1 MVDNQLTA
9 LDKHHD
15 LRKQWRQID
24 DIRLRR
30 EPGRKQMRFVVKIV
44 KWLLGLIVLAIAA
57 LFAWLYIAPPELIR
71 VGSGYSAKIV
81 CSNVFI
87 AGRDANEV
95 LAVDVQAP
103 GHPLLRLMRVSV
115 DKNRGT
121 VSAGLLGFLGKSVAV
136 ARDGLGCASVPDG
149 DVGKVRRTAIHA
161 EPSAVG
167 PDALWPEG
175 ERVEASQDP
184 VIAKLLDDAALNG
197 TGMRA
202 VVVVKNGRVV
212 AERYGD
218 GFSAKTPLL
227 GWSMTKTVNA
237 AIVGTLVK
245 DGKMAITNKGLFAPW
260 KADGRA
266 AISLA
271 DMMAMSSGLE
281 FNEDYGDVADVTRML
296 YLEPDM
302 AGFAESKPLAA
313 EVGKVF
319 SYSSGTAVMLSRLWQ
334 DAIGDKAKALTL
346 PRSAL
351 FEPLG
356 MHSAVLET
364 DEQGTFVGSSY
375 LYATA
380 HDWARFG
387 QFLLQGG
394 VWNGNQILPAGFV
407 DWMREPAPASNVY
420 GKGQLWIEAPGDEEK
435 PGAGVAAGLPKDT
448 YWMQGHDGQT
458 VTIIPSEQLVVVRLG
473 LTPAKLGYRPRTMVG
488 ALVKALH

>member
-1 MVDNQLTA
+1 
-9 LDKHHD
+9 
-15 LRKQWRQID
+15 
-24 DIRLRR
+24 
-30 EPGRKQMRFVVKIV
+30 MRIVVKIV
-44 KWLLGLIVLAIAA
+44 KWLFGLVVLAIVA
-57 LFAWLYIAPPELIR
+57 LVAWLYVAPPELIR

-103 GHPLLRLMRVSV
+103 GHPLLRLMKVSV
-115 DKNRGT
+115 DKERGM
-121 VSAGLLGFLGKSVAV
+121 VSAGLFGVLGKSVAV
-136 ARDGLGCASVPDG
+136 ARDGLGCAAVPDG
-149 DVGKVRRTAIHA
+149 NTGKARQTAIYA
-161 EPSAVG
+161 EPAATRQ
-167 PDALWPEG
+167 DALWPEG
-175 ERVEASQDP
+175 ERVDASQNP
-184 VIAKLLDDAALNG
+184 AIAKIVDDAAMAG
-197 TGMRA
+197 AGMRA
-202 VVVVKNGRVV
+202 VVVVKNGHIV
-212 AERYGD
+212 AERYGE
-218 GFSAKTPLL
+218 GFSGKTPLL

-245 DGKMAITNKGLFAPW
+245 DGKMAIDNKGLFAPW

-271 DMMAMSSGLE
+271 DLMAMSSGLE

-302 AGFAESKPLAA
+302 AGFAEAKPLTG

-334 DAIGDKAKALTL
+334 DAIGDKAKALTW
-346 PRSAL
+346 PRTAL
-351 FEPLG
+351 FEPIG

-364 DEQGTFVGSSY
+364 DEQGSFVGSSY

-380 HDWARFG
+380 QDWARFG

-394 VWNGNQILPAGFV
+394 AWNGNQVLPAGFV
-407 DWMREPAPASNVY
+407 DWMREPAAASKVY
-420 GKGQLWIEAPGDEEK
+420 GKGQVWIEGPGDEEN
-435 PGAGVAAGLPKDT
+435 PGAGAAAGLPEDT
-448 YWMQGHDGQT
+448 YWMEGHDGQT
-458 VTIIPSEQLVVVRLG
+458 VAIIPSEQLVVVRLG
-473 LTPAKLGYRPRTMVG
+473 LTPAKLGYRPQAMLG

>member
-1 MVDNQLTA
+1 
-9 LDKHHD
+9 
-15 LRKQWRQID
+15 
-24 DIRLRR
+24 
-30 EPGRKQMRFVVKIV
+30 MRIVAKIV
-44 KWLLGLIVLAIAA
+44 KWLLGLVVLAVAA

-81 CSNVFI
+81 CSNIFI

-103 GHPLLRLMRVSV
+103 GHPLLRLMKVSV
-115 DKNRGT
+115 DKERGM
-121 VSAGLLGFLGKSVAV
+121 VSAGLFGVFGRSVAV

-149 DVGKVRRTAIHA
+149 NTGKARQTVTYA
-161 EPSAVG
+161 EPAATRQ
-167 PDALWPEG
+167 DALWPEG
-175 ERVEASQDP
+175 ERVDASQAP
-184 VIAKLLDDAALNG
+184 EIAKILDDAAMAG

-202 VVVVKNGRVV
+202 VVVVKNGRIVG
-212 AERYGD
+212 ERYGD
-218 GFSAKTPLL
+218 GFSQKTPLL

-245 DGKMAITNKGLFAPW
+245 NGKVAVTDQGLFGPW

-302 AGFAESKPLAA
+302 AGFAESKPLTG

-334 DAIGDKAKALTL
+334 DAIGDKDKALTW
-346 PRSAL
+346 PRTAL

-394 VWNGNQILPAGFV
+394 VWNGNEILPAGFV
-407 DWMREPAPASNVY
+407 DWMREPASASKVY
-420 GKGQLWIEAPGDEEK
+420 GKGQVWIEAPGDEEN

-448 YWMQGHDGQT
+448 YWMEGHDGQT
-458 VTIIPSEQLVVVRLG
+458 VAIIPSEQVVVVRLG
-473 LTPAKLGYRPRTMVG
+473 LTPAKLGYRPQTMLG

>member
-1 MVDNQLTA
+1 
-9 LDKHHD
+9 
-15 LRKQWRQID
+15 
-24 DIRLRR
+24 
-30 EPGRKQMRFVVKIV
+30 MRAVAKFI
-44 KWLLGLIVLAIAA
+44 KWLLGLVVLVVVA
-57 LFAWLYIAPPELIR
+57 LVAWLYFAPPELIR

-87 AGRDANEV
+87 AGRDPNEV

-103 GHPLLRLMRVSV
+103 GHPLLRLMKVSV
-115 DKNRGT
+115 DKERGL
-121 VSAGLLGFLGKSVAV
+121 VSAGLFWVLGKSVAV
-136 ARDGLGCASVPDG
+136 ERDGLGCASVPNG
-149 DVGKVRRTAIHA
+149 DTGEARQTSVHT
-161 EPSAVG
+161 EPLVVTSQ
-167 PDALWPEG
+167 DALWPEG
-175 ERVEASQDP
+175 EKVDVSQSP
-184 VIAKLLDDAALNG
+184 EVSKIVNDAVMPG

-202 VVVVKNGRVV
+202 VVVVKNGRIV

-237 AIVGTLVK
+237 AIVGTVVK
-245 DGKMAITNKGLFAPW
+245 DGKLALDSKGLFAPW
-260 KADGRA
+260 KTDGRA

-302 AGFAESKPLAA
+302 AGFADAKPLTG

-319 SYSSGTAVMLSRLWQ
+319 SYSSGTAVMISRLWQ
-334 DAIGDKAKALTL
+334 DAIGDKAKALAW
-346 PRSAL
+346 PRTAL

-364 DEQGTFVGSSY
+364 DEKGTYVGSSY

-387 QFLLQGG
+387 LFLLQGG
-394 VWNGNQILPAGFV
+394 AWNGAQILPAGFV
-407 DWMREPAPASNVY
+407 DWMREPAPASKVY
-420 GKGQLWIEAPGDEEK
+420 GKGQVWIEGPGDEEK
-435 PGAGVAAGLPKDT
+435 PGAGAAAGLPKDI
-448 YWMQGHDGQT
+448 YWMEGHDGQT
-458 VTIIPSEQLVVVRLG
+458 VAVIPSEQLVVVRLG
-473 LTPAKLGYRPRTMVG
+473 LTPAKLGYRPQTMVA
-488 ALVKALH
+488 ALVKALR

>member
-1 MVDNQLTA
+1 
-9 LDKHHD
+9 
-15 LRKQWRQID
+15 
-24 DIRLRR
+24 
-30 EPGRKQMRFVVKIV
+30 MRAVVKFI
-44 KWLLGLIVLAIAA
+44 KWLLGLVVLAVVA
-57 LFAWLYIAPPELIR
+57 LVSWLYFAPPELIR

-87 AGRDANEV
+87 AGRDPSEV

-103 GHPLLRLMRVSV
+103 GHPLLRLMKVSV
-115 DKNRGT
+115 DKERGL
-121 VSAGLLGFLGKSVAV
+121 VSAGLLWVLGRSVAV
-136 ARDGLGCASVPDG
+136 ERDGLGCASVPNG
-149 DVGKVRRTAIHA
+149 DTGKARQASVHV
-161 EPSAVG
+161 EPLAVASQ
-167 PDALWPEG
+167 DALWPEG
-175 ERVEASQDP
+175 ERVDALQNPE
-184 VIAKLLDDAALNG
+184 VTKIVDDAAIVG

-202 VVVVKNGRVV
+202 VVVVKNGRIV

-245 DGKMAITNKGLFAPW
+245 DGKMGLESKGLFALW

-302 AGFAESKPLAA
+302 AGFAEAKPLGG
-313 EVGKVF
+313 EVGKAF

-334 DAIGDKAKALTL
+334 DAIGDKAKALAW
-346 PRSAL
+346 PRTAL

-356 MHSAVLET
+356 MRSAVLET
-364 DEQGTFVGSSY
+364 DERGTFVGSSY

-394 VWNGNQILPAGFV
+394 VWNGAQILPAGFV
-407 DWMREPAPASNVY
+407 DWMRQPAPASKVY
-420 GKGQLWIEAPGDEEK
+420 GKGQVWIEGPGDEEN
-435 PGAGVAAGLPKDT
+435 PGAGAAAGLPKDT
-448 YWMQGHDGQT
+448 YWMEGHDGQT
-458 VTIIPSEQLVVVRLG
+458 VAIIPSEQLVVVRLG
-473 LTPAKLGYRPRTMVG
+473 LTPAKLGYRPQTMVA
-488 ALVKALH
+488 ALLKALHQ

>member
-1 MVDNQLTA
+1 
-9 LDKHHD
+9 
-15 LRKQWRQID
+15 
-24 DIRLRR
+24 
-30 EPGRKQMRFVVKIV
+30 MRDVVKFI
-44 KWLLGLIVLAIAA
+44 KWLFGLIVLAVIA
-57 LFAWLYIAPPELIR
+57 LFAWLYFAPPELIR
-71 VGSGYSAKIV
+71 VGSGYAAKIV

-87 AGRDANEV
+87 AGRDPNEV

-103 GHPLLRLMRVSV
+103 GHPLLKLMKVSV
-115 DKNRGT
+115 DKERGL
-121 VSAGLLGFLGKSVAV
+121 VSAGLLWTLGKSVAV
-136 ARDGLGCASVPDG
+136 ERDGVGCASVPDG
-149 DVGKVRRTAIHA
+149 DTGRARQTSVHI
-161 EPSAVG
+161 EPLAVASQ
-167 PDALWPEG
+167 DALWPEG
-175 ERVEASQDP
+175 ERVDALQNP
-184 VIAKLLDDAALNG
+184 AVTKIVDDAAIVG

-202 VVVVKNGRVV
+202 VVVVKNGRIV
-212 AERYGD
+212 AERYGE

-245 DGKMAITNKGLFAPW
+245 DGKMALDNKGLFSPW

-302 AGFAESKPLAA
+302 AGFAETKPLGG
-313 EVGKVF
+313 EVGKAF

-334 DAIGDKAKALTL
+334 EAIGDKVKALSW
-346 PRSAL
+346 PRTAL

-364 DEQGTFVGSSY
+364 DERGTFVGSSY

-394 VWNGNQILPAGFV
+394 VWNGAQILPAGFV
-407 DWMREPAPASNVY
+407 DWMRQPAPASKVY
-420 GKGQLWIEAPGDEEK
+420 GNGQVWIEGPGDEEN
-435 PGAGVAAGLPKDT
+435 PGAGAAAGLPKDT
-448 YWMQGHDGQT
+448 YWMEGHDGQT
-458 VTIIPSEQLVVVRLG
+458 VAIIPSEQLVVVRLG
-473 LTPAKLGYRPRTMVG
+473 LTPAKLGYRPQAMVA
-488 ALVKALH
+488 ALVKALHQ

>member
-1 MVDNQLTA
+1 
-9 LDKHHD
+9 
-15 LRKQWRQID
+15 
-24 DIRLRR
+24 
-30 EPGRKQMRFVVKIV
+30 MRAVVKFIR
-44 KWLLGLIVLAIAA
+44 WLLGLAILPVAA
-57 LFAWLYIAPPELIR
+57 LFAWLYFAPPDLIR

-87 AGRDANEV
+87 AGRDANQV

-103 GHPLLRLMRVSV
+103 GHPLLRLMKVSV
-115 DKNRGT
+115 DKERGL
-121 VSAGLLGFLGKSVAV
+121 VSAGLLWVLGKSVAV
-136 ARDGLGCASVPDG
+136 ERDGVGCTSVPDG
-149 DVGKVRRTAIHA
+149 DTGKARKTSLRAAASTPAQA
-161 EPSAVG
+161 
-167 PDALWPEG
+167 DALWPDG
-175 ERVEASQDP
+175 ERVDASQNP
-184 VIAKLLDDAALNG
+184 EVAKIVDDAAMAG

-202 VVVVKNGRVV
+202 IVVVKNGRVV
-212 AERYGD
+212 AERYGE

-245 DGKMAITNKGLFAPW
+245 DGKMAVDGKGLFKPW

-302 AGFAESKPLAA
+302 ASFAEAKPLTG

-334 DAIGDKAKALTL
+334 DAIGDKAKALAW
-346 PRSAL
+346 PRTAL
-351 FEPLG
+351 FQPLG
-356 MHSAVLET
+356 MKSAVLET

-394 VWNGNQILPAGFV
+394 TWNGNQILPTGFV
-407 DWMREPAPASNVY
+407 DWMREPASASKVY
-420 GKGQLWIEAPGDEEK
+420 GKGQLWIEGPGDEENT
-435 PGAGVAAGLPKDT
+435 GAGAAAGLPKDI
-448 YWMQGHDGQT
+448 YWMEGHDGQT
-458 VTIIPSEQLVVVRLG
+458 VAIVPSEQLVVVRLG
-473 LTPAKLGYRPRTMVG
+473 LTPAKFGYRPQVMVG
-488 ALVKALH
+488 ALVKALHQ

>member
-1 MVDNQLTA
+1 
-9 LDKHHD
+9 
-15 LRKQWRQID
+15 
-24 DIRLRR
+24 
-30 EPGRKQMRFVVKIV
+30 MRFAIKIV
-44 KWLLGLIVLAIAA
+44 KWLIGLIVVVVAA
-57 LFAWLYIAPPELIR
+57 LLAWLYVAPPELIR

-87 AGRDANEV
+87 AGRDPDEV

-121 VSAGLLGFLGKSVAV
+121 VSAGLLGFLGKSEAV
-136 ARDGLGCASVPDG
+136 SRDGLGCASVPDG
-149 DVGKVRRTAIHA
+149 DVGKARRTTIHV
-161 EPSAVG
+161 EPPAAQ
-167 PDALWPEG
+167 PDVPWPQG
-175 ERVEASQDP
+175 ERVDASQDP
-184 VIAKLLDDAALNG
+184 VVVKLLDDAALTG
-197 TGMRA
+197 AGMRA
-202 VVVVKNGRVV
+202 VVVVKNGRIV

-218 GFSAKTPLL
+218 GFSARTPLL

-237 AIVGTLVK
+237 AIIGTLVK
-245 DGKMAITNKGLFAPW
+245 DGRMAVDSKGLFAPW

-271 DMMAMSSGLE
+271 DMMAMSSGLA

-302 AGFAESKPLAA
+302 AGFAEAKPLAA

-334 DAIGDKAKALTL
+334 DAIGDKAKALAW
-346 PRSAL
+346 PRTAL
-351 FEPLG
+351 FAPLG

-394 VWNGNQILPAGFV
+394 VWNGNQLLPAGFV
-407 DWMREPAPASNVY
+407 DWMREPAPASKVY
-420 GKGQLWIEAPGDEEK
+420 GKGQLWLEAPGDEEN
-435 PGAGVAAGLPKDT
+435 PGAGAASGLPTDT
-448 YWMQGHDGQT
+448 YWMEGHDGQT
-458 VTIIPSEQLVVVRLG
+458 VAIIPSEQLVVVRLG
-473 LTPAKLGYRPRTMVG
+473 LTPAKLGYRPQTMVG

>member
-1 MVDNQLTA
+1 
-9 LDKHHD
+9 
-15 LRKQWRQID
+15 
-24 DIRLRR
+24 
-30 EPGRKQMRFVVKIV
+30 MRAVVKFI
-44 KWLLGLIVLAIAA
+44 KWLLGLVVLAVVA
-57 LFAWLYIAPPELIR
+57 LFAWLYLAPPELIR

-87 AGRDANEV
+87 AGRDPNEV

-103 GHPLLRLMRVSV
+103 GHPLLRLMKVSV
-115 DKNRGT
+115 DKERGL
-121 VSAGLLGFLGKSVAV
+121 VSAGLFWVLGKSVAV
-136 ARDGLGCASVPDG
+136 ERDGVGCASVPDG
-149 DVGKVRRTAIHA
+149 DTGKARQ
-161 EPSAVG
+161 AVLHVAPAAPTTL
-167 PDALWPEG
+167 PDALWPDG
-175 ERVEASQDP
+175 ERVDASQNP
-184 VIAKLLDDAALNG
+184 EVSKIIDDAAMAG

-218 GFSAKTPLL
+218 GFSLKTPLL

-245 DGKMAITNKGLFAPW
+245 DGKMALGNKGLFAPW

-302 AGFAESKPLAA
+302 AGFADAKPLSG

-334 DAIGDKAKALTL
+334 DAIGDKAKALAW
-346 PRSAL
+346 PRTAL

-394 VWNGNQILPAGFV
+394 VWNGAQILPAGFV
-407 DWMREPAPASNVY
+407 DWMRQPAPASKVY
-420 GKGQLWIEAPGDEEK
+420 GKGQVWIEGPGDEGS
-435 PGAGVAAGLPKDT
+435 PGAGAAAGLPKDT
-448 YWMQGHDGQT
+448 YWMEGHDGQT
-458 VTIIPSEQLVVVRLG
+458 AAIIPSEQLVVVRLG
-473 LTPAKLGYRPRTMVG
+473 LTPAKLGYRPQTMVA
-488 ALVKALH
+488 ALVKALHQ

>member
-1 MVDNQLTA
+1 
-9 LDKHHD
+9 
-15 LRKQWRQID
+15 
-24 DIRLRR
+24 
-30 EPGRKQMRFVVKIV
+30 MRIVVKIV
-44 KWLLGLIVLAIAA
+44 KWLLGLIVLVIAA

-87 AGRDANEV
+87 AGRDPNEV

-121 VSAGLLGFLGKSVAV
+121 VSAGLFGFLGKSVAV

-149 DVGKVRRTAIHA
+149 DVGKVRRTAIQA
-161 EPSAVG
+161 GPSAVTMG
-167 PDALWPEG
+167 DLWPQG

-184 VIAKLLDDAALNG
+184 VVAKLLDDAALIG

-218 GFSAKTPLL
+218 GFSARTPLL

-245 DGKMAITNKGLFAPW
+245 DGKMAFDNKNLFAPW

-313 EVGKVF
+313 EVGKQF

-334 DAIGDKAKALTL
+334 DAVGDKARALTW
-346 PRSAL
+346 PRTAL

-407 DWMREPAPASNVY
+407 DWMREPASASKVY
-420 GKGQLWIEAPGDEEK
+420 GKGQLWIEAPGDEEN

-448 YWMQGHDGQT
+448 YWMEGHDGQT
-458 VTIIPSEQLVVVRLG
+458 VAIIPSEQLVVVRLG
-473 LTPAKLGYRPRTMVG
+473 LTPAKLGYRPQTMVG

>member
-1 MVDNQLTA
+1 
-9 LDKHHD
+9 
-15 LRKQWRQID
+15 
-24 DIRLRR
+24 
-30 EPGRKQMRFVVKIV
+30 MRAVVKFI
-44 KWLLGLIVLAIAA
+44 KSLLALIVLAVVA
-57 LFAWLYIAPPELIR
+57 LFAWLYLAPPELIR

-87 AGRDANEV
+87 AGRDPKEV

-103 GHPLLRLMRVSV
+103 GHPLLRLMKVSV
-115 DKNRGT
+115 DKERGL
-121 VSAGLLGFLGKSVAV
+121 VSAGLLWVLGKSVAV
-136 ARDGLGCASVPDG
+136 ERDGVGCASVPDG
-149 DVGKVRRTAIHA
+149 DTGKVRQISLRPAPSTAA
-161 EPSAVG
+161 AP

-175 ERVEASQDP
+175 ERVDASQNP
-184 VIAKLLDDAALNG
+184 EVSKIIGNVAMAG
-197 TGMRA
+197 VGMRA

-212 AERYGD
+212 AERYGE

-237 AIVGTLVK
+237 AIVGTLVR
-245 DGKMAITNKGLFAPW
+245 DGKMAVDSKGLFAPW
-260 KADGRA
+260 KVDGRA

-271 DMMAMSSGLE
+271 DMMAMSSGLA

-302 AGFAESKPLAA
+302 AGFAEAKPLTG

-334 DAIGDKAKALTL
+334 DAIGDKAKALAW
-346 PRSAL
+346 PRTAL

-356 MHSAVLET
+356 MDSAVLET

-394 VWNGNQILPAGFV
+394 VWNGAQILPAGFV
-407 DWMREPAPASNVY
+407 DWMREPAPASKVY
-420 GKGQLWIEAPGDEEK
+420 GKGQVWIEGPGDEEN
-435 PGAGVAAGLPKDT
+435 PGAGTAAGLPKDT
-448 YWMQGHDGQT
+448 YWMEGHDGQT
-458 VTIIPSEQLVVVRLG
+458 VAIIPSEQLVVVRLG
-473 LTPAKLGYRPRTMVG
+473 LTPTKLNYRPQTMVT
-488 ALVKALH
+488 ALVKALHQ

>member
-1 MVDNQLTA
+1 
-9 LDKHHD
+9 
-15 LRKQWRQID
+15 
-24 DIRLRR
+24 
-30 EPGRKQMRFVVKIV
+30 MRFVVKVV

-87 AGRDANEV
+87 AGRDANKV
-95 LAVDVQAP
+95 LALDVQAP

-121 VSAGLLGFLGKSVAV
+121 VSAGLLGFLGKSEAV

-149 DVGKVRRTAIHA
+149 DVGKARRTAIHA
-161 EPSAVG
+161 PPS
-167 PDALWPEG
+167 PTSQDALWPEG
-175 ERVEASQDP
+175 ERVDASQNP
-184 VIAKLLDDAALNG
+184 EVSKIVGDAAMTG
-197 TGMRA
+197 TGVRA

-218 GFSAKTPLL
+218 GFSEKTPLL

-245 DGKMAITNKGLFAPW
+245 DGKMAVDNKGLFTPW

-302 AGFAESKPLAA
+302 AGFAATKPLTG
-313 EVGKVF
+313 EVGKTF

-334 DAIGDKAKALTL
+334 DAIGDRAKALMW
-346 PRSAL
+346 PRMAL
-351 FEPLG
+351 FDPLG

-394 VWNGNQILPAGFV
+394 IWNGNQILPVGFV
-407 DWMREPAPASNVY
+407 DWMREPASSSKVY
-420 GKGQLWIEAPGDEEK
+420 GKGQLWIEAPGDEEN

-448 YWMQGHDGQT
+448 YWMEGHDGQT
-458 VTIIPSEQLVVVRLG
+458 VAVIPSEQLVVVRLG
-473 LTPAKLGYRPRTMVG
+473 LTPAKFGYRPQTMVG

>member
-1 MVDNQLTA
+1 
-9 LDKHHD
+9 
-15 LRKQWRQID
+15 
-24 DIRLRR
+24 
-30 EPGRKQMRFVVKIV
+30 MRAVVKFI
-44 KWLLGLIVLAIAA
+44 KWLLGLVILVVAA
-57 LFAWLYIAPPELIR
+57 LFAWLYFAPPELIR

-87 AGRDANEV
+87 AGRDAKEV

-103 GHPLLRLMRVSV
+103 GHPLLRLMKVSV
-115 DKNRGT
+115 DKERGL
-121 VSAGLLGFLGKSVAV
+121 VSAGLLWVLGKSVAV
-136 ARDGLGCASVPDG
+136 ERNGVGCASVPDG
-149 DVGKVRRTAIHA
+149 DTGKARQTSLRAAQPAATQ
-161 EPSAVG
+161 
-167 PDALWPEG
+167 PDALWPDG
-175 ERVEASQDP
+175 ERVDASQNP
-184 VIAKLLDDAALNG
+184 EVAKIVDDAAMAG
-197 TGMRA
+197 IGMRA

-212 AERYGD
+212 AERYGE

-245 DGKMAITNKGLFAPW
+245 DGKMAVDNKGLFKPW

-302 AGFAESKPLAA
+302 AGFAEAKPLSG

-334 DAIGDKAKALTL
+334 DAIGDKTKALAW
-346 PRSAL
+346 PRTAL

-356 MHSAVLET
+356 MRSAVLET

-387 QFLLQGG
+387 LFLLQGG
-394 VWNGNQILPAGFV
+394 AWNGNQILPAGFV
-407 DWMREPAPASNVY
+407 DWMREPAPASKVY
-420 GKGQLWIEAPGDEEK
+420 GKGQLWIEGPGDEER
-435 PGAGVAAGLPKDT
+435 PGAGAAAGLPKDI
-448 YWMQGHDGQT
+448 YWMEGHDGQT
-458 VTIIPSEQLVVVRLG
+458 VAIIPSEQLVVVRLG
-473 LTPAKLGYRPRTMVG
+473 LTPAKLGYRPQTMVG

>member
-1 MVDNQLTA
+1 
-9 LDKHHD
+9 
-15 LRKQWRQID
+15 
-24 DIRLRR
+24 
-30 EPGRKQMRFVVKIV
+30 MRIIAKIV
-44 KWLLGLIVLAIAA
+44 KRLLGLVVLAVVA
-57 LFAWLYIAPPELIR
+57 LFGWLYFAPPELIR

-95 LAVDVQAP
+95 LAIDVQAP
-103 GHPLLRLMRVSV
+103 GHPLLKLMRVSV

-121 VSAGLLGFLGKSVAV
+121 VSAGLLGFLGKSIAV
-136 ARDGLGCASVPDG
+136 FRDGLGCASVPDG
-149 DVGKVRRTAIHA
+149 DVGKARRTAIHV
-161 EPSAVG
+161 EPSAARQ
-167 PDALWPEG
+167 DALWPEG
-175 ERVEASQDP
+175 ERVEASQNSE
-184 VIAKLLDDAALNG
+184 VAKIVDDAAMTG
-197 TGMRA
+197 AGMRA
-202 VVVVKNGRVV
+202 VVVVKNGRVM
-212 AERYGD
+212 AERYGE
-218 GFSAKTPLL
+218 GFSARTPLL

-237 AIVGTLVK
+237 AMVGTLVK
-245 DGKMAITNKGLFAPW
+245 NGKMAMTNQGLFAPW

-302 AGFAESKPLAA
+302 AGFAEAKPLTG
-313 EVGKVF
+313 EGGKVF

-334 DAIGDKAKALTL
+334 DAVGDKAKALTW
-346 PRSAL
+346 PRTAL

-407 DWMREPAPASNVY
+407 DWMREPASASKVY
-420 GKGQLWIEAPGDEEK
+420 SKGQLWIEAPGDEEN

-448 YWMQGHDGQT
+448 YWMEGHDGQT
-458 VTIIPSEQLVVVRLG
+458 VAIIPSEQLVVVRLG
-473 LTPAKLGYRPRTMVG
+473 LTPAKLGYRPQTMVG
-488 ALVKALH
+488 ALVKVLR

>member
-1 MVDNQLTA
+1 
-9 LDKHHD
+9 
-15 LRKQWRQID
+15 
-24 DIRLRR
+24 
-30 EPGRKQMRFVVKIV
+30 MRAVVRFI
-44 KWLLGLIVLAIAA
+44 KWLLGLVILAVVA
-57 LFAWLYIAPPELIR
+57 LFAWLYFAPPELIR

-87 AGRDANEV
+87 AGRDPNQV

-103 GHPLLRLMRVSV
+103 GHPLLKLMKVSV
-115 DKNRGT
+115 DKERGL
-121 VSAGLLGFLGKSVAV
+121 VSAGLLWVLGKSVAV
-136 ARDGLGCASVPDG
+136 ERDGVGCASVPDG
-149 DVGKVRRTAIHA
+149 NTGKARQTSLRSA
-161 EPSAVG
+161 PSAAAAQ
-167 PDALWPEG
+167 PDTLWPEG
-175 ERVEASQDP
+175 ERVDASQNP
-184 VIAKLLDDAALNG
+184 EVAKIVDDAAMAG

-202 VVVVKNGRVV
+202 IVVVKNGRVV

-227 GWSMTKTVNA
+227 GWSMTKTVNT
-237 AIVGTLVK
+237 AIVGTLIK
-245 DGKMAITNKGLFAPW
+245 DGKMAIDNKRLFTPW

-266 AISLA
+266 AISLG
-271 DMMAMSSGLE
+271 DMMAMSSGLR

-302 AGFAESKPLAA
+302 AGFAEAQPLAG

-334 DAIGDKAKALTL
+334 DAIGDKTKALAW
-346 PRSAL
+346 PRTAL

-364 DEQGTFVGSSY
+364 DEKGTFVGSSY

-394 VWNGNQILPAGFV
+394 TWNGNQILPTGFV
-407 DWMREPAPASNVY
+407 DWMREPAPASKVY
-420 GKGQLWIEAPGDEEK
+420 GRGQLWIEGPGDEER
-435 PGAGVAAGLPKDT
+435 PGAGAAAGLPKDT
-448 YWMQGHDGQT
+448 YWMEGHDGQT
-458 VTIIPSEQLVVVRLG
+458 VAIVPSEQLVVVRLG
-473 LTPAKLGYRPRTMVG
+473 LTPAKLGYRPQAMVG
-488 ALVKALH
+488 ALVKVLH

>member
-1 MVDNQLTA
+1 
-9 LDKHHD
+9 
-15 LRKQWRQID
+15 
-24 DIRLRR
+24 
-30 EPGRKQMRFVVKIV
+30 MRIVVKIV
-44 KWLLGLIVLAIAA
+44 KWLLGLIVLAVAA

-87 AGRDANEV
+87 AGRDPNEV

-121 VSAGLLGFLGKSVAV
+121 VSAGLFGFLGKSVAV

-149 DVGKVRRTAIHA
+149 DVGKVRRTAIQA
-161 EPSAVG
+161 EPSAVTMG
-167 PDALWPEG
+167 DLWPEG

-184 VIAKLLDDAALNG
+184 VVAKLLDDAALIG

-218 GFSAKTPLL
+218 GFSARTPLL

-245 DGKMAITNKGLFAPW
+245 DGKMAFDNKNLFAPW

-313 EVGKVF
+313 EVGKQF

-334 DAIGDKAKALTL
+334 DAVGDKARALTW
-346 PRSAL
+346 PRTAL

-356 MHSAVLET
+356 MHSAVFET

-375 LYATA
+375 LYATG

-394 VWNGNQILPAGFV
+394 VWNGNQILPTGFV
-407 DWMREPAPASNVY
+407 DWMREPASASKVY
-420 GKGQLWIEAPGDEEK
+420 GKGQLWIEAPGDEEN

-448 YWMQGHDGQT
+448 YWMEGHDGQT
-458 VTIIPSEQLVVVRLG
+458 VAIIPSEQLVVVRLG
-473 LTPAKLGYRPRTMVG
+473 LTPAKLGYRPQTMVG
-488 ALVKALH
+488 ALMKALH

>member
-1 MVDNQLTA
+1 
-9 LDKHHD
+9 
-15 LRKQWRQID
+15 
-24 DIRLRR
+24 
-30 EPGRKQMRFVVKIV
+30 MRAVVKFI
-44 KWLLGLIVLAIAA
+44 KWLLGLVILAVVA
-57 LFAWLYIAPPELIR
+57 LFAWLYLAPPELIR
-71 VGSGYSAKIV
+71 VGSSYSAKIV

-87 AGRDANEV
+87 AGRDPNQV

-103 GHPLLRLMRVSV
+103 GHPLLRLMKVSV
-115 DKNRGT
+115 DRERGM
-121 VSAGLLGFLGKSVAV
+121 VSAGLLWVLGKSVAV
-136 ARDGLGCASVPDG
+136 ERFGVGCASVPDG
-149 DVGKVRRTAIHA
+149 DTGKARQTSLR
-161 EPSAVG
+161 AVPPAAAQ
-167 PDALWPEG
+167 PDELWPYG
-175 ERVEASQDP
+175 ERVDTSQNPD
-184 VIAKLLDDAALNG
+184 VSKIVDDAAMAG

-202 VVVVKNGRVV
+202 IVVVKNGRVV

-245 DGKMAITNKGLFAPW
+245 DGKMAVDNKGLFAPW

-302 AGFAESKPLAA
+302 AGFAESKPLAG

-334 DAIGDKAKALTL
+334 DAIGDKAKALTW
-346 PRSAL
+346 PRTAL
-351 FEPLG
+351 FGPLG

-394 VWNGNQILPAGFV
+394 VWNGNQVLPAGFV
-407 DWMREPAPASNVY
+407 DWMREPAPASKVY
-420 GKGQLWIEAPGDEEK
+420 GKGQLWIEAPGDEEN

-448 YWMQGHDGQT
+448 YWMEGHDGQT
-458 VTIIPSEQLVVVRLG
+458 VAIIPSEQLVIVRLG
-473 LTPAKLGYRPRTMVG
+473 LTPAKVGYRPQTMVG

>member
-1 MVDNQLTA
+1 
-9 LDKHHD
+9 
-15 LRKQWRQID
+15 
-24 DIRLRR
+24 
-30 EPGRKQMRFVVKIV
+30 MRFVVKIV
-44 KWLLGLIVLAIAA
+44 KWLLGLIVLAVAG
-57 LFAWLYIAPPELIR
+57 LFGWLYIAPPELIR

-87 AGRDANEV
+87 AGRNANEV

-121 VSAGLLGFLGKSVAV
+121 VSAGLLGFLGKSEAV
-136 ARDGLGCASVPDG
+136 SRDGLGCASIPDG
-149 DVGKVRRTAIHA
+149 DVGKARRTTVHV
-161 EPSAVG
+161 EPSATSL
-167 PDALWPEG
+167 DTLWPEG

-184 VIAKLLDDAALNG
+184 VIAKLLDDAALTG
-197 TGMRA
+197 AGMRA

-245 DGKMAITNKGLFAPW
+245 DGKMAVDNKGLFAPW

-302 AGFAESKPLAA
+302 AGFAESKPLAG

-319 SYSSGTAVMLSRLWQ
+319 TYSSGTAVMLSRLWQ
-334 DAIGDKAKALTL
+334 DAIGDKAKALTW

-351 FEPLG
+351 FGPLG

-394 VWNGNQILPAGFV
+394 VWNGNQVLPAGFV
-407 DWMREPAPASNVY
+407 DWMREPAPASKVY
-420 GKGQLWIEAPGDEEK
+420 GKGQLWIEAPGDEEN
-435 PGAGVAAGLPKDT
+435 PGAGVAAGMPKDT
-448 YWMQGHDGQT
+448 YWMEGHDGQT
-458 VTIIPSEQLVVVRLG
+458 VAIIPSEHLVIVRLG
-473 LTPAKLGYRPRTMVG
+473 LTPAKLGYRPQTMVG

>member
-1 MVDNQLTA
+1 
-9 LDKHHD
+9 
-15 LRKQWRQID
+15 
-24 DIRLRR
+24 
-30 EPGRKQMRFVVKIV
+30 MRFVVKIV
-44 KWLLGLIVLAIAA
+44 RWLLGLIVMAVAG

-121 VSAGLLGFLGKSVAV
+121 VSAGLLGFLGKSEAV
-136 ARDGLGCASVPDG
+136 SRDGLGCASIPDG
-149 DVGKVRRTAIHA
+149 DVGKARRTTVHV
-161 EPSAVG
+161 EPS
-167 PDALWPEG
+167 PTSRDTLWPEG

-184 VIAKLLDDAALNG
+184 VIAKLLDDAALTG
-197 TGMRA
+197 SGMRA

-245 DGKMAITNKGLFAPW
+245 DGKMAVDNKGLFAPW

-302 AGFAESKPLAA
+302 AGFAESKPLAG

-334 DAIGDKAKALTL
+334 DAIGDKAKALTW
-346 PRSAL
+346 PRTAL
-351 FEPLG
+351 FGPLG

-394 VWNGNQILPAGFV
+394 VWNGNQVLPTGFV
-407 DWMREPAPASNVY
+407 DWMREPAPASKVY
-420 GKGQLWIEAPGDEEK
+420 GKGQLWIEAPGDEEN

-448 YWMQGHDGQT
+448 YWMEGHDGQT
-458 VTIIPSEQLVVVRLG
+458 VAIIPSEHLVIVRLG
-473 LTPAKLGYRPRTMVG
+473 LTPAKVGYRPQTMVG

>member
-1 MVDNQLTA
+1 
-9 LDKHHD
+9 
-15 LRKQWRQID
+15 
-24 DIRLRR
+24 
-30 EPGRKQMRFVVKIV
+30 MRIVVKIV

-87 AGRDANEV
+87 AGRDPNEV

-121 VSAGLLGFLGKSVAV
+121 VSAGLFGFLGKSVAV

-149 DVGKVRRTAIHA
+149 DVGKARRTTIQA
-161 EPSAVG
+161 EPSAAIKG
-167 PDALWPEG
+167 DLWPEG

-184 VIAKLLDDAALNG
+184 VIAKLLDDAALTG

-202 VVVVKNGRVV
+202 VVVVKNGRIV

-218 GFSAKTPLL
+218 GFSARTPLL

-245 DGKMAITNKGLFAPW
+245 DGKMAFDDKSLFAPW

-302 AGFAESKPLAA
+302 ADFAESKPLAA

-334 DAIGDKAKALTL
+334 DAIGDKAKALTW
-346 PRSAL
+346 PRTAL
-351 FEPLG
+351 FDPLG

-394 VWNGNQILPAGFV
+394 VWNDNQILPTGFV
-407 DWMREPAPASNVY
+407 DWMREPASASKVY
-420 GKGQLWIEAPGDEEK
+420 GKGQLWIEAPGDEEN

-448 YWMQGHDGQT
+448 CWMEGHDGQT
-458 VTIIPSEQLVVVRLG
+458 VAIIPSEQLVVVRLG
-473 LTPAKLGYRPRTMVG
+473 LTPAKLGYRPQTMVG

>member
-1 MVDNQLTA
+1 
-9 LDKHHD
+9 
-15 LRKQWRQID
+15 
-24 DIRLRR
+24 
-30 EPGRKQMRFVVKIV
+30 MRIVVKIV
-44 KWLLGLIVLAIAA
+44 RWLLGLIVLAVAA

-87 AGRDANEV
+87 AGRDPNEV

-121 VSAGLLGFLGKSVAV
+121 VSAGLFGFLGKSVAV

-149 DVGKVRRTAIHA
+149 DVGKARRTAIQA
-161 EPSAVG
+161 EPSAATMG
-167 PDALWPEG
+167 DLWPEG

-184 VIAKLLDDAALNG
+184 VVAKLLDDAALTGTG

-212 AERYGD
+212 AERYGE

-245 DGKMAITNKGLFAPW
+245 DGKMAFYDKNLFAPW

-313 EVGKVF
+313 EVGKQF

-334 DAIGDKAKALTL
+334 DAGGDKAKALTW
-346 PRSAL
+346 PRTAL

-394 VWNGNQILPAGFV
+394 VWNGNQILPTGFV
-407 DWMREPAPASNVY
+407 DWMREPASASKVY
-420 GKGQLWIEAPGDEEK
+420 GKGQLWIEAPGDEEN

-448 YWMQGHDGQT
+448 YWMEGHDGQT
-458 VTIIPSEQLVVVRLG
+458 VAIIPSEQLVVVRLG
-473 LTPAKLGYRPRTMVG
+473 LTPAKLGYRPQTMVG
-488 ALVKALH
+488 ALIKALH

>member
-1 MVDNQLTA
+1 
-9 LDKHHD
+9 
-15 LRKQWRQID
+15 
-24 DIRLRR
+24 
-30 EPGRKQMRFVVKIV
+30 MRAVAKFI
-44 KWLLGLIVLAIAA
+44 KWLLGLVVLALVA
-57 LFAWLYIAPPELIR
+57 LFAWLYFAPPELIR

-87 AGRDANEV
+87 AGRDAKDV

-103 GHPLLRLMRVSV
+103 GHPLLKLMKVSV
-115 DKNRGT
+115 DKERGL
-121 VSAGLLGFLGKSVAV
+121 VSAGLLWVLGKSVAV
-136 ARDGLGCASVPDG
+136 ERYGVGCASVPDG
-149 DVGKVRRTAIHA
+149 DTGKARQTSLR
-161 EPSAVG
+161 AVPPAAAQ
-167 PDALWPEG
+167 PDTLWPYG
-175 ERVEASQDP
+175 ERVDASQNP
-184 VIAKLLDDAALNG
+184 EVAKIVDDAAMAG

-202 VVVVKNGRVV
+202 IVVVKNGRIV

-245 DGKMAITNKGLFAPW
+245 AGKMALDNKGLFAPW

-266 AISLA
+266 AISIA

-302 AGFAESKPLAA
+302 AGFAQAKPLTG
-313 EVGKVF
+313 EVGKAF

-334 DAIGDKAKALTL
+334 DAVGDKAKALAWPKT
-346 PRSAL
+346 AL
-351 FEPLG
+351 FDPLG
-356 MHSAVLET
+356 MQSAVLET

-380 HDWARFG
+380 QDWARFG

-394 VWNGNQILPAGFV
+394 VWNGAQILPAGFV
-407 DWMREPAPASNVY
+407 DWMRQPAPASKVY
-420 GKGQLWIEAPGDEEK
+420 GQGQVWIEGPGDEEK
-435 PGAGVAAGLPKDT
+435 PGAGTAEGLPKDT
-448 YWMQGHDGQT
+448 YWMEGHDGQT
-458 VTIIPSEQLVVVRLG
+458 VAIVPSEQLVVVRLG
-473 LTPAKLGYRPRTMVG
+473 LTPAKLGYRPQTMVA

>member
-1 MVDNQLTA
+1 
-9 LDKHHD
+9 
-15 LRKQWRQID
+15 
-24 DIRLRR
+24 
-30 EPGRKQMRFVVKIV
+30 MRIVVKIV
-44 KWLLGLIVLAIAA
+44 RWLLGLIVLAVAA

-121 VSAGLLGFLGKSVAV
+121 VSAGLFGFLGKSVAV

-149 DVGKVRRTAIHA
+149 DVGKARRTAIQA
-161 EPSAVG
+161 EPSAATMG
-167 PDALWPEG
+167 DLWPEG

-184 VIAKLLDDAALNG
+184 VVAKLLDDAALTG

-212 AERYGD
+212 AERYGA

-245 DGKMAITNKGLFAPW
+245 DGKMAFDDKNLFAPW

-271 DMMAMSSGLE
+271 EMMAMSSGLE

-334 DAIGDKAKALTL
+334 DAIGDKAKALTW
-346 PRSAL
+346 PRTAL
-351 FEPLG
+351 FEALG

-394 VWNGNQILPAGFV
+394 VWNGNQILPTGFV
-407 DWMREPAPASNVY
+407 DWMREPASASKVY
-420 GKGQLWIEAPGDEEK
+420 GKGQLWIEAPGDEES

-448 YWMQGHDGQT
+448 YWMEGHDGQT
-458 VTIIPSEQLVVVRLG
+458 VAIIPSEQLVVVRLG
-473 LTPAKLGYRPRTMVG
+473 LTPAKLGYRPQTMVG
-488 ALVKALH
+488 ALIKALH

>member
-1 MVDNQLTA
+1 
-9 LDKHHD
+9 
-15 LRKQWRQID
+15 
-24 DIRLRR
+24 
-30 EPGRKQMRFVVKIV
+30 MRAVVKFI
-44 KWLLGLIVLAIAA
+44 KWLLGLVILAVAA
-57 LFAWLYIAPPELIR
+57 LFAWLYFAPPELIR

-87 AGRDANEV
+87 AGRDAKEV

-103 GHPLLRLMRVSV
+103 GHPLLKLMKVSV
-115 DKNRGT
+115 DKERGL
-121 VSAGLLGFLGKSVAV
+121 VSAGLLWVFGKSVAV
-136 ARDGLGCASVPDG
+136 ERDGVGCASVADG
-149 DVGKVRRTAIHA
+149 DTGKARQTSLHA
-161 EPSAVG
+161 APPAAAQ
-167 PDALWPEG
+167 PDALWPDG
-175 ERVEASQDP
+175 ERVDASQHP
-184 VIAKLLDDAALNG
+184 EVAKIVDDAAMAG

-202 VVVVKNGRVV
+202 IVVVKNGRII
-212 AERYGD
+212 AERYGE

-245 DGKMAITNKGLFAPW
+245 DGKLALDNKGLFAPW
-260 KADGRA
+260 KTDGRA

-271 DMMAMSSGLE
+271 DMMAMSSGLA

-302 AGFAESKPLAA
+302 ARFAEAQPLAG

-334 DAIGDKAKALTL
+334 DAIGDKAKALAW
-346 PRSAL
+346 PRTAL

-407 DWMREPAPASNVY
+407 DWMREAAPASKVY
-420 GKGQLWIEAPGDEEK
+420 GKGQVWIEGPGDEEN

-448 YWMQGHDGQT
+448 YWMEGHDGQT
-458 VTIIPSEQLVVVRLG
+458 VAIIPSEQLVVVRLG
-473 LTPAKLGYRPRTMVG
+473 LTPGKFGYRPQAMIS
-488 ALVKALH
+488 ALVKALR

>member
-1 MVDNQLTA
+1 
-9 LDKHHD
+9 
-15 LRKQWRQID
+15 
-24 DIRLRR
+24 
-30 EPGRKQMRFVVKIV
+30 MRDVVKFI
-44 KWLLGLIVLAIAA
+44 KWLFGLIVLAVIA
-57 LFAWLYIAPPELIR
+57 LFAWLYFAPPELIR
-71 VGSGYSAKIV
+71 VGSGYAAKIV

-87 AGRDANEV
+87 AGRDPNEV

-103 GHPLLRLMRVSV
+103 GHPLLKLMKVSV
-115 DKNRGT
+115 DKERGL
-121 VSAGLLGFLGKSVAV
+121 VSAGLLWTLGKSVAV
-136 ARDGLGCASVPDG
+136 ERDGLGCASVPDG
-149 DVGKVRRTAIHA
+149 DTGRARQTSVHI
-161 EPSAVG
+161 EPLAVASQ
-167 PDALWPEG
+167 DALWPEG
-175 ERVEASQDP
+175 ERVDALQNP
-184 VIAKLLDDAALNG
+184 AVTKIVDDAAMVG

-202 VVVVKNGRVV
+202 VVVVKNGRIV
-212 AERYGD
+212 AERYGE

-245 DGKMAITNKGLFAPW
+245 DGKMALDNKGLFSPW

-302 AGFAESKPLAA
+302 AGFAETKPLGG
-313 EVGKVF
+313 EVGKAF

-334 DAIGDKAKALTL
+334 EAIGDKVKALTW
-346 PRSAL
+346 PRTAL

-364 DEQGTFVGSSY
+364 DERGTFVGSSY

-394 VWNGNQILPAGFV
+394 VWNGAQILPAGFV
-407 DWMREPAPASNVY
+407 DWMRQPAPASKVY
-420 GKGQLWIEAPGDEEK
+420 GNGQVWIEGPGDEEN
-435 PGAGVAAGLPKDT
+435 PGAGAAAGLPKDT
-448 YWMQGHDGQT
+448 YWMEGHDGQT
-458 VTIIPSEQLVVVRLG
+458 VAIIPSEQLVVVRLG
-473 LTPAKLGYRPRTMVG
+473 LTPAKLGYRPQAMVA
-488 ALVKALH
+488 ALVKALHQ